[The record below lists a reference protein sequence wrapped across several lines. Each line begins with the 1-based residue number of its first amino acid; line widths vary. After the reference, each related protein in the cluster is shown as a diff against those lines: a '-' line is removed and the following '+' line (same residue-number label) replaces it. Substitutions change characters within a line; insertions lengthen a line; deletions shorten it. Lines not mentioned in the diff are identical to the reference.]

1 MNEIKR
7 KKLEKDII
15 RTLSLLIVGGKVKDP
30 RVSMVSMHRAEIADD
45 LSEVKI
51 FITAYTDNNGRRKLI
66 KGLNSAA
73 PFMTSVLGKNLRM
86 RRTPRLKFIWDN
98 NYVKAME
105 VNELIDR
112 LAPKTQVE
120 DES

>member
-15 RTLSLLIVGGKVKDP
+15 RTLSLLIVSGKVKDP
-30 RVSMVSMHRAEIADD
+30 RVGMVSMHRAEIAND

-51 FITAYTDNNGRRKLI
+51 FITAYVDNNERRRLM

-73 PFMTSVLGKNLRM
+73 PFMTSVVSKNLRM
-86 RRTPRLKFIWDN
+86 RRTPRIKFIWDA
-98 NYVKAME
+98 NYIKAME
-105 VNELIDR
+105 VNDLIDS
-112 LAPKTQVE
+112 LKDKAG

>member
-15 RTLSLLIVGGKVKDP
+15 RTLSLLIVSGKVKDP
-30 RVSMVSMHRAEIADD
+30 RVSMVSMHRAEITDD

-51 FITAYTDNNGRRKLI
+51 FITAYTDNNGRRKLV

-73 PFMTSVLGKNLRM
+73 PFMTSVLGKNLRL